1 MRTNKFWL
9 TWSEWHF
16 IFLQILIDCGWHWKK
31 NKFWYNENLVA
42 SGRSYILHMYVYV
55 CVHIHTYILH
65 VCVHVVCVYTYI
77 HIHVHTCLARGVY
90 DTNRY
95 INNLLHVEHV
105 SSISMHAK
113 GNVVF
118 LRFGPCERTRYQ
130 RYHLVVVVETCQF
143 NTVES
148 AVHQR
153 VTIIPVHPYTP
164 SKKWKWK
171 VFLAKTGYNLEQKTA
186 TVCTHSYMN
195 VPVHIYFLCTHVCS
209 MLSCMSFAKNHI
221 LGRCMPDQNNGFVVC
236 RGTIMLLCFKIW
248 EFRRS
253 RDASSPEL

>member
-1 MRTNKFWL
+1 
-9 TWSEWHF
+9 
-16 IFLQILIDCGWHWKK
+16 
-31 NKFWYNENLVA
+31 
-42 SGRSYILHMYVYV
+42 MYVYM
-55 CVHIHTYILH
+55 
-65 VCVHVVCVYTYI
+65 CVYTFMCTHSCTHTYYI
-77 HIHVHTCLARGVY
+77 YVYMSRGVY

-95 INNLLHVEHV
+95 INNFLHVEHV

-186 TVCTHSYMN
+186 TVYVH
-195 VPVHIYFLCTHVCS
+195 VHIHVHECTYIFF
-209 MLSCMSFAKNHI
+209 MYTCM
-221 LGRCMPDQNNGFVVC
+221 
-236 RGTIMLLCFKIW
+236 
-248 EFRRS
+248 
-253 RDASSPEL
+253 